1 MRKSTLFV
9 STVLTMFMLA
19 TMFGVVSAY
28 QQGKANAV
36 ATEVTAEPDVQQV
49 ATVEPTPTQSA
60 MPAVVSPEQATTI
73 AVDFMADTD
82 VYSVEVVEYEGK
94 PAFLVTFSSGQLVYV
109 SSTGEIL
116 SISEVEPVVVMAPAP
131 PQKKNNNN
139 NGGSSNNS
147 GSHEDHDDHEEH
159 DD

>member
-28 QQGKANAV
+28 QQNKSTSD
-36 ATEVTAEPDVQQV
+36 ATVEPDVQQV
-49 ATVEPTPTQSA
+49 ATVEPTPTQPA

-109 SSTGEIL
+109 GPAGEIL
-116 SISEVEPVVVMAPAP
+116 SISEVEPVVVMAPP
-131 PQKKNNNN
+131 PPKNNNNNNNN
-139 NGGSSNNS
+139 NGGSSNNG
-147 GSHEDHDDHEEH
+147 GSHEDHEEH

>member
-9 STVLTMFMLA
+9 STVLTMFMLV

-28 QQGKANAV
+28 QQNKS
-36 ATEVTAEPDVQQV
+36 TSDVTVEPDVQQV

-109 SSTGEIL
+109 SPAGEIL
-116 SISEVEPVVVMAPAP
+116 SISEVEPVVVMAPP
-131 PQKKNNNN
+131 PPKKNNNNNN
-139 NGGSSNNS
+139 NGGSSNNG
-147 GSHEDHDDHEEH
+147 GSHEDHEEH

>member
-1 MRKSTLFV
+1 MRKSTLFI

-28 QQGKANAV
+28 QQIKSTN
-36 ATEVTAEPDVQQV
+36 EVTAEPEAQQV
-49 ATVEPTPTQSA
+49 ATVEPTPTLLA
-60 MPAVVSPEQATTI
+60 MPAVISPEQATTI
-73 AVDFMADTD
+73 AVDFVGDTD

-109 SSTGEIL
+109 SPTGEIL
-116 SISEVEPVVVMAPAP
+116 SISEVEPVVVVAAP
-131 PQKKNNNN
+131 PPPKKNNNNNN
-139 NGGSSNNS
+139 NGGSSSNGGN
-147 GSHEDHDDHEEH
+147 HEDHEEH